1 MREIPIT
8 GQMRKELE
16 ADLLASLQERC
27 IAEPGVEPEVLMGQ
41 PSDIAREYMVNA
53 GSVNN
58 GYEYRSKTELFSYP
72 LIHINFKHRGRA
84 KGIIAVGTVSVG
96 VLSVGVVSVGF
107 VSFGVLG
114 IGLLAAFGAMAF
126 SGIVSVG
133 AVATSIGMS
142 VGAVASARYYA
153 IGAIANA
160 KIAVGSVAR
169 GVVALY
175 TDSGQGNFTIKLP
188 ANRDEIQNV
197 LRTAFPGLTEY
208 WLDFVS
214 RMFR

>member
-1 MREIPIT
+1 MREIPIRS
-8 GQMRKELE
+8 QKRKELK
-16 ADLLASLQERC
+16 ADLLASLRERSM
-27 IAEPGVEPEVLMGQ
+27 AEPGVEPGTLMGQ
-41 PSDIAREYMVNA
+41 PSDIAKEFLANA
-53 GSVNN
+53 GSQTN
-58 GYEYRSKTELFSYP
+58 GFEYRSKTELFSWP

-107 VSFGVLG
+107 VSLGAFG
-114 IGLLAAFGAMAF
+114 IGLFAAFGAMAF

-142 VGAVASARYYA
+142 IGAVATARYYA
-153 IGAIANA
+153 IGAMANA
-160 KIAVGSVAR
+160 QIAVGSVAR

-175 TDSGQGNFTIKLP
+175 TDSGQGNFTIELP

-197 LRTAFPGLTEY
+197 IRVAFPQLTEY
-208 WLDFVS
+208 WLGFVS
-214 RMFR
+214 RILK